1 MQPLLIEA
9 EQPESTMQYLRKNA
23 RDLLV
28 KAVLLSIVLII
39 YAGVPEVVSFSRYVD
54 TGLTGRVFAPGA
66 CGENDEPTIA
76 AVDRTVDVAGAKW
89 PTLDD
94 GFRMSWSGYI
104 TLPDIRGLALDLEVE
119 GQPKAHSEVLLDNA
133 PLPDVL
139 PVGKTPIVVDVKNL
153 KKSSADP
160 SSIKLVYY
168 VQDVSERKVV
178 PDAWFNLDQD
188 ETPEY
193 KGKPYLDATPV
204 VITKIWM
211 VFPLG
216 VALAFA
222 YGGMSE
228 VYTCFDR
235 EVLWVMLPCGFLFSI
250 ADTSEILAQGG
261 IDPTT
266 YIVLSQAR
274 LLLTA
279 LLMRVSV
286 GTGQS
291 PLQWL
296 DLVNLTFLI
305 IVFQMMPND
314 FVTTKAKGATVKD
327 NAAMG
332 VIMTMAKVLL
342 SVYAGVA
349 QQKAMQGN
357 SPGGRVSF
365 IAQVTAQQVCG
376 IPAILLALPLCSN
389 VRDTPMGVYGFWGGP
404 DGGWDYRTWLVVF
417 AYTFK
422 NYFVSLVIKRFD
434 ALIKNICNA
443 GACLLTYWW
452 ATTVTHKL
460 PGLYVPEGD
469 ETRLNQAGVVKIFLI
484 FSILVTVVT
493 YSMAGTYVKK
503 TATPSAKNGAAAS
516 TPASK

>member
-1 MQPLLIEA
+1 
-9 EQPESTMQYLRKNA
+9 
-23 RDLLV
+23 
-28 KAVLLSIVLII
+28 
-39 YAGVPEVVSFSRYVD
+39 
-54 TGLTGRVFAPGA
+54 
-66 CGENDEPTIA
+66 
-76 AVDRTVDVAGAKW
+76 
-89 PTLDD
+89 
-94 GFRMSWSGYI
+94 MSWSGYI
-104 TLPDIRGLALDLEVE
+104 TLPEISGLTLELEVD
-119 GQPKAHSEVLLDNA
+119 GQPKANSEVLLDGA
-133 PLPDVL
+133 PMPAML
-139 PVGKTPIVVDVKNL
+139 PVGRTPITVDVKNL
-153 KKSSADP
+153 KKSAPGRDP
-160 SSIKLVYY
+160 STIKLVYY
-168 VQDVSERKVV
+168 VSDVGDRKVV
-178 PDAWFNLDQD
+178 PDAWLHLDQE

-204 VITKIWM
+204 AFTKICM

-222 YGGMSE
+222 YGGIGE
-228 VYTCFDR
+228 VYTCFQAD
-235 EVLWVMLPCGFLFSI
+235 VLWAMLPCGFLFSI

-279 LLMRVSV
+279 LLMKWSV
-286 GTGQS
+286 GTGQTS
-291 PLQWL
+291 LQWM

-305 IVFQMMPND
+305 IIFQMLPND
-314 FVTTKAKGATVKD
+314 FVTSTAKVATVKD

-376 IPAILLALPLCSN
+376 IPAILLALPLCSS
-389 VRDTPMGVYGFWGGP
+389 VRETPLSVYGFWGGP
-404 DGGWDYRTWLVVF
+404 DGGWDFRTFGVVA
-417 AYTFK
+417 AYTLK
-422 NYFVSLVIKRFD
+422 NYLVSLVIKRFD

-452 ATTVTHKL
+452 ATSVTHKL
-460 PGLYVPEGD
+460 PGLYVADGD
-469 ETRLNQAGVVKIFLI
+469 ETRLNQAAIVKIFLI
-484 FSILVTVVT
+484 FSVLVTVVT
-493 YSMAGTYVKK
+493 YSKGGSYMKKPPAVKP
-503 TATPSAKNGAAAS
+503 AAKSDLEMSPAKAS
-516 TPASK
+516 SASK